1 MITSCSLASLN
12 LLHMTSTSLTHIE
25 ATTLARVLVNIEEV
39 NLARTD
45 LNPTQMGAIL
55 EAIVSER
62 CCLKRLN
69 LSYVTSW
76 LGSVDPSLV
85 GASLASLEEAVLEGV
100 KLTRA
105 QVPDIQTRTK
115 STST

>member
-1 MITSCSLASLN
+1 MISSCSLASLN
-12 LLHMTSTSLTHIE
+12 LLHLTSTSLTHIE

-55 EAIVSER
+55 EAIVSESS
-62 CCLKRLN
+62 CLKRLN

-76 LGSVDPSLV
+76 LGSVDLSLV

-105 QVPDIQTRTK
+105 QVPYTQTRNT